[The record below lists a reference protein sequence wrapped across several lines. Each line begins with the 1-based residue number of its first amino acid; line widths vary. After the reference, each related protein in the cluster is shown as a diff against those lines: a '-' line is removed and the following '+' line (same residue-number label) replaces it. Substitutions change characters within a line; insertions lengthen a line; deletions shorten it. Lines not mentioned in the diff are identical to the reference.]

1 MNFRTDISPGKGKIL
16 ISAPALSDVFKKS
29 VICLC
34 EHDKNGSIGFIF
46 SSPTKYK
53 INEILEDFPEFDS
66 YIMLGGPVQ
75 PELINVIH
83 RAPLLIDG
91 GYEISKGI
99 FWGGNFESIKEAIY
113 EGKLS
118 PVDVR
123 FFLGYSGWSPN
134 QLNEEIER
142 DSWLVSNLNEQ
153 DLFETDRNLL
163 WDKSIRALGQEFAFL
178 RAVPDDPSMN

>member
-1 MNFRTDISPGKGKIL
+1 MNLRTRTKPAKGKIL
-16 ISAPALSDVFKKS
+16 ISAPALKDVFRKS

-34 EHDKNGSIGFIF
+34 EHDNNGSIGFIF
-46 SSPTKYK
+46 NSPTKFR

-75 PELINVIH
+75 PELVNVIH
-83 RAPLLIDG
+83 RVPSLIDG
-91 GYEISKGI
+91 GYEITKGI
-99 FWGGNFESIKEAIY
+99 FWGGNFESIKDAIHI
-113 EGKLS
+113 GKLS
-118 PVDVR
+118 PADVR

-153 DLFETDRNLL
+153 DLFETDRSLI